1 MNSFWKE
8 IRKIKKNHLFI
19 MYSNSLAEDGYYC
32 RAYNIFMFVCRKWKY
47 FLSLNMNNHLEN
59 SVGGNGYSC
68 FFFMQQL
75 FNFSVHSKTISF
87 LKCDIFTYSD
97 IGEKCV
103 LRFTPIFFAING
115 HNLSFPD
122 ETLPHFFNWFW
133 RNSFC
138 HFSLNYFY
146 YFFIIGWMW
155 HSDKSEFDEYLE

>member
-1 MNSFWKE
+1 MKKLDMNSLLNFDLSQEYVQNVKSKRNIVHMNSFWKE

-59 SVGGNGYSC
+59 SVGGNAYSW
-68 FFFMQQL
+68 FFFMQQI

-103 LRFTPIFFAING
+103 LRFTPIFF
-115 HNLSFPD
+115 
-122 ETLPHFFNWFW
+122 
-133 RNSFC
+133 C
-138 HFSLNYFY
+138 HK
-146 YFFIIGWMW
+146 WT
-155 HSDKSEFDEYLE
+155 